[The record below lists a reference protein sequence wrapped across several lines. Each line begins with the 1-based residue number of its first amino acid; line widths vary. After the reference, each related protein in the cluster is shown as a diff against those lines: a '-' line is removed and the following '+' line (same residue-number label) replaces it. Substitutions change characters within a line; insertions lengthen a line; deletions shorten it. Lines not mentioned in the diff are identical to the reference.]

1 MRISVS
7 LTRRFLLFLCFLVSI
22 NLIAQN
28 VPPSITDPE
37 ELRAT
42 QIERQKVF
50 DSIIEDPTNL
60 ENLLKTFFEMHDPT
74 QENRQGNDIGV
85 QYRSVVLTSSK
96 EEILLANKVKNKYQS
111 LLKEKGFGPIKTKI
125 KELTNFYL
133 AENYHQ
139 DYYKLNPNNGYCA
152 YVIAPKIDKFKN
164 DNLSIKDVESKAQ
177 TFEDEKIVEV
187 YKAYCEKLK
196 SNNAL
201 DFNDLILLPIRLLK
215 ENAKILNFYQS
226 TWKYVLVDEFQDTN
240 SPQFEIVSLLAGKH
254 QNITVVGDDDQSIYG
269 WRGANIDNILTN
281 FQDTFSKNIE
291 IKLEKNYRSTQ
302 RILDGAW
309 SVVSNNKNRAEKKLE
324 ATRGKGEKISLI
336 STGSDEEESNAICD
350 AIKSE
355 IKLNKSTFKDF
366 AVLYRTNAQSRSIEQ
381 AMVKEGIPY
390 SIVGGTK
397 FYDRKEIKDVLA
409 YLTLV
414 ANSNDDVALRRIINF
429 PVRGIGEKS
438 IKMFVELASKKKI
451 SLFDSLEFCRDL
463 KLRGKQQDSIES
475 FHASI
480 KKFSSLLETLDP
492 KELLRTLLEE
502 FNIENYYKNNPVEQD
517 RYDNIQELKASVD
530 KFSDQV
536 GGNLRDFLQEISLFT
551 DIDEWDDKDNSITL
565 MTVHAAKGLEFP
577 TVFIAGLEQGLF
589 PLVRIDDG
597 PDQMEEERRLFYV
610 AVTRAMDQV
619 YLLNAKYRRRFGAMN
634 TTSFVQS
641 DFLNEIDEDVIKV
654 KSYKSVYTRRIV
666 GTGEQKKIQISR
678 TVTEFDDFKIGD
690 QVQHNLFGIG
700 TILVLSGSGENQKV
714 GVEFDGGLRKKLIV
728 KYARLKKID

>member
-1 MRISVS
+1 MNLQDLNTQQLKAVQTVS
-7 LTRRFLLFLCFLVSI
+7 KPVLVFAGAGSGKTRVLTYKI
-22 NLIAQN
+22 WHLI
-28 VPPSITDPE
+28 
-37 ELRAT
+37 
-42 QIERQKVF
+42 K
-50 DSIIEDPTNL
+50 
-60 ENLLKTFFEMHDPT
+60 ENLFKP
-74 QENRQGNDIGV
+74 N
-85 QYRSVVLTSSK
+85 
-96 EEILLANKVKNKYQS
+96 EILALTFTNKAAAEMKVRIQESISCDGVNVGTFHSIGARMLRMHITS
-111 LLKEKGFGPIKTKI
+111 LDDNYNSSFTIYDTADQKSVIKQVI
-125 KELTNFYL
+125 DNLNLSEFKELNVGFL
-133 AENYHQ
+133 KMQ
-139 DYYKLNPNNGYCA
+139 
-152 YVIAPKIDKFKN
+152 IDKFKN
-164 DNLSIKDVESKAQ
+164 ANLSIKDIESKSQ

-187 YKAYCEKLK
+187 YKAYCDTLR

-201 DFNDLILLPIRLLK
+201 DFNDLLLLPIRLLK
-215 ENAKILNFYQS
+215 ENKKILDYYQKS
-226 TWKYVLVDEFQDTN
+226 WKYVLVDEFQDTN

-281 FQDTFSKNIE
+281 FQDTFAKNIV

-309 SVVSNNKNRAEKKLE
+309 SVVSNNSNRAEKKLV

-350 AIKSE
+350 SIKSE
-355 IKLNKSTFKDF
+355 IKLNKNTFKDF

-381 AMVKEGIPY
+381 AMVKEGLPY
-390 SIVGGTK
+390 NIVGGTK

-414 ANSNDDVALRRIINF
+414 ANNSDDVALNRIINF

-438 IKMFVELASKKKI
+438 IKMFIDIATKNKS
-451 SLFDSLEFCRDL
+451 SLFDSLEMCREL

-480 KKFSSLLETLDP
+480 TKFSNLLETLDP

-502 FNIENYYKNNPVEQD
+502 FNIENYYKNNPAEQD

-530 KFSDQV
+530 KFSDQT
-536 GGNLRDFLQEISLFT
+536 GGNLKDFLQEISLFT
-551 DIDEWDDKDNSITL
+551 DIDEWDDKENSITL
-565 MTVHAAKGLEFP
+565 MTVHAAKGLEFS
-577 TVFIAGLEQGLF
+577 TVFVAGLEQGLF

-610 AVTRAMDQV
+610 AVTRAMNQV

-641 DFLNEIDEDVIKV
+641 DFLDEIDKAVIKI
-654 KSYKSVYTRRIV
+654 KSYKSVYTRRVV
-666 GTGEQKKIQISR
+666 GTGSKKKIQISR

-690 QVQHNLFGIG
+690 QVQHNLFGVG
-700 TILVLSGSGENQKV
+700 TILVLSGTGENQKV

>member
-1 MRISVS
+1 MNLQDLNTQQLKAVQTVS
-7 LTRRFLLFLCFLVSI
+7 KPVLVFAGAGSGKTRVLTYKI
-22 NLIAQN
+22 WHLI
-28 VPPSITDPE
+28 
-37 ELRAT
+37 
-42 QIERQKVF
+42 K
-50 DSIIEDPTNL
+50 
-60 ENLLKTFFEMHDPT
+60 ENLFKP
-74 QENRQGNDIGV
+74 N
-85 QYRSVVLTSSK
+85 
-96 EEILLANKVKNKYQS
+96 EILALTFTNKAAAEMKVRIQESISCDGVNVGTFHSIGARMLRMHITS
-111 LLKEKGFGPIKTKI
+111 LDDNYNSSFTIYDTADQKSVIKQVI
-125 KELTNFYL
+125 DNLNLSEFKELNVGFL
-133 AENYHQ
+133 KMQ
-139 DYYKLNPNNGYCA
+139 
-152 YVIAPKIDKFKN
+152 IDKFKN
-164 DNLSIKDVESKAQ
+164 ANLSIKDIESKSQ

-187 YKAYCEKLK
+187 YKAYCDTLR

-201 DFNDLILLPIRLLK
+201 DFNDLLLLPIRLLK
-215 ENAKILNFYQS
+215 ESKKILDYYQKS
-226 TWKYVLVDEFQDTN
+226 WKYVLVDEFQDTN

-281 FQDTFSKNIE
+281 FQDTFAKNIV

-309 SVVSNNKNRAEKKLE
+309 SVVSNNSNRAEKKLV

-350 AIKSE
+350 SIKSE
-355 IKLNKSTFKDF
+355 IKLNKNTFKDF

-381 AMVKEGIPY
+381 AMVKEGLPY
-390 SIVGGTK
+390 NIVGGTK

-414 ANSNDDVALRRIINF
+414 ANNSDDVALNRIINF

-438 IKMFVELASKKKI
+438 IKMFIDIAAKNKS
-451 SLFDSLEFCRDL
+451 SLFDSLEMCREL
-463 KLRGKQQDSIES
+463 KLRGKQQDSIKS

-480 KKFSSLLETLDP
+480 TKFSNLLETLDP

-502 FNIENYYKNNPVEQD
+502 FNIENYYKNNPAEQD

-530 KFSDQV
+530 KFSDQT
-536 GGNLRDFLQEISLFT
+536 GGNLKDFLQEISLFT
-551 DIDEWDDKDNSITL
+551 DIDEWDDKENSITL
-565 MTVHAAKGLEFP
+565 MTVHAAKGLEFS
-577 TVFIAGLEQGLF
+577 TVFVAGLEQGLF

-610 AVTRAMDQV
+610 AVTRAMNQV

-641 DFLNEIDEDVIKV
+641 DFLDEIDKAVIKI
-654 KSYKSVYTRRIV
+654 KSYKSVYTRRVV
-666 GTGEQKKIQISR
+666 GTGSKKKIQISR

-690 QVQHNLFGIG
+690 QVQHNLFGVG
-700 TILVLSGSGENQKV
+700 TILVLSGTGENQKV

>member
-1 MRISVS
+1 MNLQDLNTQQLKAVQTVS
-7 LTRRFLLFLCFLVSI
+7 KPVLVFAGAGSGKTRVLTYKI
-22 NLIAQN
+22 WHLI
-28 VPPSITDPE
+28 
-37 ELRAT
+37 
-42 QIERQKVF
+42 K
-50 DSIIEDPTNL
+50 
-60 ENLLKTFFEMHDPT
+60 ENLFKP
-74 QENRQGNDIGV
+74 N
-85 QYRSVVLTSSK
+85 
-96 EEILLANKVKNKYQS
+96 EILALTFTNKAAAEMKVRIQESISCDGVNVGTFHSIGARMLRMHITS
-111 LLKEKGFGPIKTKI
+111 LDDNYNSSFTIYDTADQKSVIKQVI
-125 KELTNFYL
+125 DNLNLSEFKELNVGFL
-133 AENYHQ
+133 KMQ
-139 DYYKLNPNNGYCA
+139 
-152 YVIAPKIDKFKN
+152 IDKFKN
-164 DNLSIKDVESKAQ
+164 ANLSIKDIESKSQ

-187 YKAYCEKLK
+187 YKAYCDTLR

-201 DFNDLILLPIRLLK
+201 DFNDLLLLPIRLLK
-215 ENAKILNFYQS
+215 ENKKILDYYQKS
-226 TWKYVLVDEFQDTN
+226 WKYVLVDEFQDTN

-281 FQDTFSKNIE
+281 FQDTFSKNIV

-309 SVVSNNKNRAEKKLE
+309 SVVSNNSNRAEKKLV

-350 AIKSE
+350 SIKSE
-355 IKLNKSTFKDF
+355 IKLNKNTFKDF

-381 AMVKEGIPY
+381 AMVKEGLPY
-390 SIVGGTK
+390 NIVGGTK

-414 ANSNDDVALRRIINF
+414 ANNSDDVALNRIINF

-438 IKMFVELASKKKI
+438 IKMFIDIAAKNKS
-451 SLFDSLEFCRDL
+451 SLFDSLEMCREL

-480 KKFSSLLETLDP
+480 TKFSNLLETLDP

-502 FNIENYYKNNPVEQD
+502 FNIENYYKNNPAEQD

-530 KFSDQV
+530 KFSDQT
-536 GGNLRDFLQEISLFT
+536 GGNLKDFLQEISLFT
-551 DIDEWDDKDNSITL
+551 DIDEWDDKENSITL
-565 MTVHAAKGLEFP
+565 MTVHAAKGLEFS
-577 TVFIAGLEQGLF
+577 TVFVAGLEQGLF

-610 AVTRAMDQV
+610 AVTRAMNQV

-641 DFLNEIDEDVIKV
+641 DFLDEIDKAVIKI
-654 KSYKSVYTRRIV
+654 KSYKSVYTRRVV
-666 GTGEQKKIQISR
+666 GTGSKKKIQISR
-678 TVTEFDDFKIGD
+678 TITEFDDFKIGD
-690 QVQHNLFGIG
+690 QVQHNLFGVG
-700 TILVLSGSGENQKV
+700 TILVLSGVGENQKV

>member
-1 MRISVS
+1 MNLKDLNAQQLKAVQTVNKPVLVFAGAGSGK
-7 LTRRFLLFLCFLVSI
+7 TR
-22 NLIAQN
+22 
-28 VPPSITDPE
+28 
-37 ELRAT
+37 
-42 QIERQKVF
+42 
-50 DSIIEDPTNL
+50 
-60 ENLLKTFFEMHDPT
+60 
-74 QENRQGNDIGV
+74 
-85 QYRSVVLTSSK
+85 VLTYK
-96 EEILLANKVKNKYQS
+96 VWHLIKEKLFKPEEILALTFTNKAASEMKSRIQESISCEGVNVGTFHSIGARMLRMHISALDEEYNSSFTIYDTSDQKAV
-111 LLKEKGFGPIKTKI
+111 I
-125 KELTNFYL
+125 KEVV
-133 AENYHQ
+133 EN
-139 DYYKLNPNNGYCA
+139 LNLSEFKELNVSFLKA
-152 YVIAPKIDKFKN
+152 QIDKFKN
-164 DNLSIKDVESKAQ
+164 DNISIDKVESEAQ

-187 YKAYCEKLK
+187 YRAYCDRLK

-201 DFNDLILLPIRLLK
+201 DFNDLLLLPIRLLK
-215 ENAKILNFYQS
+215 ENAKILNLYQK

-254 QNITVVGDDDQSIYG
+254 KNITVVGDDDQSIYG

-281 FQDTFSKNIE
+281 FQETFAKNIE

-324 ATRGKGEKISLI
+324 ATRGKGDKISLI

-350 AIKSE
+350 SIKSE
-355 IKLNKSTFKDF
+355 IKLNKNTFKDF

-381 AMVKEGIPY
+381 AMVKEGLPY
-390 SIVGGTK
+390 NIVGGIK

-414 ANSNDDVALRRIINF
+414 ANNNDDIALKRIINF

-438 IKMFVELASKKKI
+438 INIFVDLAAKKKI
-451 SLFDSLEFCRDL
+451 SLFESLEFCRDL
-463 KLRGKQQDSIES
+463 KLRGKQQDSIEN
-475 FHASI
+475 FYNSI
-480 KKFSSLLETLDP
+480 KKFSNLLETLDP
-492 KELLRTLLEE
+492 KELMRTLLEE
-502 FNIENYYKNNPVEQD
+502 FNIENYYKNNPAEQD

-530 KFSDQV
+530 KFSDQI
-536 GGNLRDFLQEISLFT
+536 GGNLKDFLQEISLFT
-551 DIDEWDDKDNSITL
+551 DIDEWDDKENSITL

-577 TVFIAGLEQGLF
+577 TVFVSGLEQGLF

-610 AVTRAMDQV
+610 AVTRAMNQV

-634 TTSFVQS
+634 TTSFIQS

-654 KSYKSVYTRRIV
+654 KSYKSVYTKRIV
-666 GTGEQKKIQISR
+666 GTGREKKIQISR

-690 QVQHNLFGIG
+690 QVQHNLFGVG
-700 TILVLSGSGENQKV
+700 TILVLSGTGENQKV

>member
-1 MRISVS
+1 MNLQDLNTQQLKAVQTVS
-7 LTRRFLLFLCFLVSI
+7 KPVLVFAGAGSGKTRVLTYKI
-22 NLIAQN
+22 WHLI
-28 VPPSITDPE
+28 
-37 ELRAT
+37 
-42 QIERQKVF
+42 K
-50 DSIIEDPTNL
+50 
-60 ENLLKTFFEMHDPT
+60 ENLFKP
-74 QENRQGNDIGV
+74 N
-85 QYRSVVLTSSK
+85 
-96 EEILLANKVKNKYQS
+96 EILALTFTNKAAAEMKVRIQESISCDGVNVGTFHSIGARMLRMHITS
-111 LLKEKGFGPIKTKI
+111 LDDNYNSSFTIYDTADQKSVIKQVI
-125 KELTNFYL
+125 DNLNLSEFKELNVGFL
-133 AENYHQ
+133 KMQ
-139 DYYKLNPNNGYCA
+139 
-152 YVIAPKIDKFKN
+152 IDKFKN
-164 DNLSIKDVESKAQ
+164 ANLSIKDIESKSQ

-187 YKAYCEKLK
+187 YKAYCDTLR

-201 DFNDLILLPIRLLK
+201 DFNDLLLLPIRLLK
-215 ENAKILNFYQS
+215 ESKKILDYYQKS
-226 TWKYVLVDEFQDTN
+226 WKYVLVDEFQDTN

-281 FQDTFSKNIE
+281 FQETFAKNIV

-309 SVVSNNKNRAEKKLE
+309 SVVSNNSNRAEKKLV

-350 AIKSE
+350 SIKSE
-355 IKLNKSTFKDF
+355 IKLNKNTFKDF

-381 AMVKEGIPY
+381 AMVKEGLPY
-390 SIVGGTK
+390 NIVGGTK

-414 ANSNDDVALRRIINF
+414 ANNSDDVALNRIINF

-438 IKMFVELASKKKI
+438 IKMFIDIAAKNKS
-451 SLFDSLEFCRDL
+451 SLFDSLEMCREL

-480 KKFSSLLETLDP
+480 TKFSNLLETLDP

-502 FNIENYYKNNPVEQD
+502 FNIENYYKNNPAEQD

-530 KFSDQV
+530 KFSDQT
-536 GGNLRDFLQEISLFT
+536 GGNLKDFLQEISLFT
-551 DIDEWDDKDNSITL
+551 DIDEWDDKENSITL
-565 MTVHAAKGLEFP
+565 MTVHAAKGLEFS
-577 TVFIAGLEQGLF
+577 TVFVAGLEQGLF

-610 AVTRAMDQV
+610 AVTRAMNQV

-641 DFLNEIDEDVIKV
+641 DFLDEIDKAVIKI
-654 KSYKSVYTRRIV
+654 KSYKSVYTRRVV
-666 GTGEQKKIQISR
+666 GTGSKKKIQISR

-690 QVQHNLFGIG
+690 QVQHNLFGVG
-700 TILVLSGSGENQKV
+700 TILVLSGTGENQKV

>member
-1 MRISVS
+1 MNLKDLNAQQLKAVQTVNKPVLVFAGAGSGK
-7 LTRRFLLFLCFLVSI
+7 TR
-22 NLIAQN
+22 
-28 VPPSITDPE
+28 
-37 ELRAT
+37 
-42 QIERQKVF
+42 
-50 DSIIEDPTNL
+50 
-60 ENLLKTFFEMHDPT
+60 
-74 QENRQGNDIGV
+74 
-85 QYRSVVLTSSK
+85 VLTYK
-96 EEILLANKVKNKYQS
+96 VWHLIKEKLFKPEEILALTFTNKAASEMKSRIQESISCEGVNVGTFHSIGARILRMHISS
-111 LLKEKGFGPIKTKI
+111 LDEEYNSSFTIYDTSDQKAVI
-125 KELTNFYL
+125 KEVV
-133 AENYHQ
+133 EN
-139 DYYKLNPNNGYCA
+139 LNLSEFKELN
-152 YVIAPKIDKFKN
+152 VSFLKSQIDKFKN
-164 DNLSIKDVESKAQ
+164 DNISIDKVESEAQ

-187 YKAYCEKLK
+187 YRAYCDRLK

-201 DFNDLILLPIRLLK
+201 DFNDLLLLPIRLLK
-215 ENAKILNFYQS
+215 ENDKILNLYQK

-254 QNITVVGDDDQSIYG
+254 KNITVVGDDDQSIYG

-281 FQDTFSKNIE
+281 FQETFAKNIE

-324 ATRGKGEKISLI
+324 ATRGKGDKISLI

-350 AIKSE
+350 SIKSE
-355 IKLNKSTFKDF
+355 IKLNKNTFKDF

-381 AMVKEGIPY
+381 AMVKEGLPY
-390 SIVGGTK
+390 NIVGGTK

-414 ANSNDDVALRRIINF
+414 ANNNDDIALKRIINF

-438 IKMFVELASKKKI
+438 INIFVDLAAKKKI
-451 SLFDSLEFCRDL
+451 SLFESLEFCRDL
-463 KLRGKQQDSIES
+463 KLRGKQQDSIEN
-475 FHASI
+475 FYNSI
-480 KKFSSLLETLDP
+480 KKFSNLLETLDP
-492 KELLRTLLEE
+492 KELMRTLLEE
-502 FNIENYYKNNPVEQD
+502 FNIENYYKNNPAEQD

-530 KFSDQV
+530 KFSDQI
-536 GGNLRDFLQEISLFT
+536 GGNLKDFLQEISLFT
-551 DIDEWDDKDNSITL
+551 DIDEWDDKENSITL

-577 TVFIAGLEQGLF
+577 TVFVSGLEQGLF

-610 AVTRAMDQV
+610 AVTRAMNQV

-634 TTSFVQS
+634 TTSFIQS

-654 KSYKSVYTRRIV
+654 KSYKSVYTKRIV
-666 GTGEQKKIQISR
+666 GTGREKKIQISR

-690 QVQHNLFGIG
+690 QVQHNLFGVG
-700 TILVLSGSGENQKV
+700 TILVLSGTGENQKV

>member
-1 MRISVS
+1 MNLQDLNTQQLKAVQTVS
-7 LTRRFLLFLCFLVSI
+7 KPVLVFAGAGSGKTRVLTYKI
-22 NLIAQN
+22 WHLI
-28 VPPSITDPE
+28 
-37 ELRAT
+37 
-42 QIERQKVF
+42 K
-50 DSIIEDPTNL
+50 
-60 ENLLKTFFEMHDPT
+60 ENLFKP
-74 QENRQGNDIGV
+74 N
-85 QYRSVVLTSSK
+85 
-96 EEILLANKVKNKYQS
+96 EILALTFTNKAAAEMKVRIQESISCDGVNVGTFHSIGARMLRMHITS
-111 LLKEKGFGPIKTKI
+111 LDDNYNSSFTIYDTADQKSVIKQVI
-125 KELTNFYL
+125 DNLNLSEFKELNVGFL
-133 AENYHQ
+133 KMQ
-139 DYYKLNPNNGYCA
+139 
-152 YVIAPKIDKFKN
+152 IDKFKN
-164 DNLSIKDVESKAQ
+164 ANLSIKDIESKSQ

-187 YKAYCEKLK
+187 YKAYCDTLR

-201 DFNDLILLPIRLLK
+201 DFNDLLLLPIRLLK
-215 ENAKILNFYQS
+215 ENKKILDYYQKS
-226 TWKYVLVDEFQDTN
+226 WKYVLVDEFQDTN

-281 FQDTFSKNIE
+281 FQDTFSKNIV

-309 SVVSNNKNRAEKKLE
+309 SVVSNNSNRAEKKLV

-350 AIKSE
+350 SIKSE
-355 IKLNKSTFKDF
+355 IKLNKNTFKDF

-381 AMVKEGIPY
+381 AMVKEGLPY
-390 SIVGGTK
+390 NIVGGTK

-414 ANSNDDVALRRIINF
+414 ANNSDDVALNRIINF

-438 IKMFVELASKKKI
+438 IKMFIDIATKNKS
-451 SLFDSLEFCRDL
+451 SLFDSLEMCREL

-480 KKFSSLLETLDP
+480 TKFSNLLETLDP

-502 FNIENYYKNNPVEQD
+502 FNIENYYKNNPAEQD

-530 KFSDQV
+530 KFSDQT
-536 GGNLRDFLQEISLFT
+536 GGNLKDFLQEISLFT
-551 DIDEWDDKDNSITL
+551 DIDEWDDKENSITL
-565 MTVHAAKGLEFP
+565 MTVHAAKGLEFS
-577 TVFIAGLEQGLF
+577 TVFVAGLEQGLF

-610 AVTRAMDQV
+610 AVTRAMNQV

-641 DFLNEIDEDVIKV
+641 DFLDEIDKAVIKI
-654 KSYKSVYTRRIV
+654 KSYKSVYTRRVV
-666 GTGEQKKIQISR
+666 GTGSKKKIQISR

-690 QVQHNLFGIG
+690 QVQHNLFGVG
-700 TILVLSGSGENQKV
+700 TILVLSGVGENQKV

>member
-1 MRISVS
+1 MNLKDLNAQQLKAVQTVNKPVLVFAGAGSGK
-7 LTRRFLLFLCFLVSI
+7 TR
-22 NLIAQN
+22 
-28 VPPSITDPE
+28 
-37 ELRAT
+37 
-42 QIERQKVF
+42 
-50 DSIIEDPTNL
+50 
-60 ENLLKTFFEMHDPT
+60 
-74 QENRQGNDIGV
+74 
-85 QYRSVVLTSSK
+85 VLTYK
-96 EEILLANKVKNKYQS
+96 VWHLIKEKLFKPEEILALTFTNKAASEMKSRIQESISCEGVNVGTFHSIGARMLRMHISALDEEYNSSFTIYDTSDQKAV
-111 LLKEKGFGPIKTKI
+111 I
-125 KELTNFYL
+125 KEVV
-133 AENYHQ
+133 EN
-139 DYYKLNPNNGYCA
+139 LNLSEFKELNVSFLKA
-152 YVIAPKIDKFKN
+152 QIDKFKN
-164 DNLSIKDVESKAQ
+164 DNISIDKVESEAQ

-187 YKAYCEKLK
+187 YRAYCDRLK

-201 DFNDLILLPIRLLK
+201 DFNDLLLLPIRLLK
-215 ENAKILNFYQS
+215 ENAKILNLYQK

-254 QNITVVGDDDQSIYG
+254 KNITVVGDDDQSIYG

-281 FQDTFSKNIE
+281 FQETFAKNIE

-324 ATRGKGEKISLI
+324 ATRGKGDKISLI

-350 AIKSE
+350 SIKSE
-355 IKLNKSTFKDF
+355 IKLNKNTFKDF

-381 AMVKEGIPY
+381 AMVKEGLPY
-390 SIVGGTK
+390 NIVGGTK

-414 ANSNDDVALRRIINF
+414 ANNNDDIALKRIINF

-438 IKMFVELASKKKI
+438 INIFVDLAAKKKI
-451 SLFDSLEFCRDL
+451 SLFESLEFCRDL
-463 KLRGKQQDSIES
+463 KLRGKQQDSIEN
-475 FHASI
+475 FYNSI
-480 KKFSSLLETLDP
+480 KKFSNLLETLDP
-492 KELLRTLLEE
+492 KELMRTLLEE
-502 FNIENYYKNNPVEQD
+502 FNIENYYKNNPAEQD

-530 KFSDQV
+530 KFSDQI
-536 GGNLRDFLQEISLFT
+536 GGNLKDFLQEISLFT
-551 DIDEWDDKDNSITL
+551 DIDEWDDKENSITL

-577 TVFIAGLEQGLF
+577 TVFVSGLEQGLF

-610 AVTRAMDQV
+610 AVTRAMNQV
-619 YLLNAKYRRRFGAMN
+619 YLLNAKYRRRFGDMN
-634 TTSFVQS
+634 TTSFIQS

-654 KSYKSVYTRRIV
+654 KSYKSVYTKRIV
-666 GTGEQKKIQISR
+666 GTGREKKIQISR

-690 QVQHNLFGIG
+690 QVQHNLFGVG
-700 TILVLSGSGENQKV
+700 TILVLSGTGENQKV

>member
-1 MRISVS
+1 MK
-7 LTRRFLLFLCFLVSI
+7 LKDLNT
-22 NLIAQN
+22 QQ
-28 VPPSITDPE
+28 
-37 ELRAT
+37 LRAVQT
-42 QIERQKVF
+42 VNKPVLVF
-50 DSIIEDPTNL
+50 AGAGSG
-60 ENLLKTFFEMHDPT
+60 KT
-74 QENRQGNDIGV
+74 R
-85 QYRSVVLTSSK
+85 VLTYK
-96 EEILLANKVKNKYQS
+96 VWHLIKEKLFKPEEILALTFTNKAASEMKSRIQASISCDGVNVGTFHSIGARMLRMYITALDEGYSSSFTIYDTQDQKAV
-111 LLKEKGFGPIKTKI
+111 I
-125 KELTNFYL
+125 KEEFKELNVNFL
-133 AENYHQ
+133 KSQ
-139 DYYKLNPNNGYCA
+139 
-152 YVIAPKIDKFKN
+152 IDKFKN
-164 DNLSIKDVESKAQ
+164 DNLSIKAIESRAQ
-177 TFEDEKIVEV
+177 TFEDEKIIEV
-187 YKAYCEKLK
+187 YKEYLARLK

-201 DFNDLILLPIRLLK
+201 DFNDLLLFPIRLLK
-215 ENAKILNFYQS
+215 ENSNILNYFHKS
-226 TWKYVLVDEFQDTN
+226 WKYVLVDEFQDTN
-240 SPQFEIVSLLAGKH
+240 SPQFEMVSLLAGKH
-254 QNITVVGDDDQSIYG
+254 QNVTVVGDDDQSIYG

-281 FQDTFSKNIE
+281 FQETFPKNME

-350 AIKSE
+350 SIKSE
-355 IKLNKSTFKDF
+355 IKLNKSSFKDF

-381 AMVKEGIPY
+381 AMVKEGLPY
-390 SIVGGTK
+390 NIVGGTK
-397 FYDRKEIKDVLA
+397 FYDRKEIKNVLA

-414 ANSNDDVALRRIINF
+414 ANNSDDIALKRIINF

-438 IKMFVELASKKKI
+438 INMFIDLANKKKI
-451 SLFDSLEFCRDL
+451 SLFDSLEFSKQL
-463 KLRGKQQDSIES
+463 KLRGKQQDSIEN
-475 FHASI
+475 FHTSI
-480 KKFSSLLETLDP
+480 KKFSSLLEKLDP

-536 GGNLRDFLQEISLFT
+536 GGNLKDFLQEISLFT
-551 DIDEWDDKDNSITL
+551 DIDEWDDKNNAITL

-577 TVFIAGLEQGLF
+577 TVFISGLEQGLF
-589 PLVRIDDG
+589 PLMRIDDG

-610 AVTRAMDQV
+610 AVTRAMNQL
-619 YLLNAKYRRRFGAMN
+619 YLLNAKYRRRFGAIN

-641 DFLNEIDEDVIKV
+641 DFLNEIDEDVVKV
-654 KSYKSVYTRRIV
+654 KSYKSVYTKRIV
-666 GTGEQKKIQISR
+666 GTGQQKKIQISR

>member
-1 MRISVS
+1 MNLQDLNTQQLKAVQTVS
-7 LTRRFLLFLCFLVSI
+7 KPVLVFAGAGSGKTRVLTYKI
-22 NLIAQN
+22 WHLI
-28 VPPSITDPE
+28 
-37 ELRAT
+37 
-42 QIERQKVF
+42 K
-50 DSIIEDPTNL
+50 
-60 ENLLKTFFEMHDPT
+60 ENLFKP
-74 QENRQGNDIGV
+74 N
-85 QYRSVVLTSSK
+85 
-96 EEILLANKVKNKYQS
+96 EILALTFTNKAAAEMKVRIQESISCDGVNVGTFHSIGARMLRMHITS
-111 LLKEKGFGPIKTKI
+111 LDDNYNSSFTIYDTADQKSVIKQVI
-125 KELTNFYL
+125 DNLNLSEFKELNVGFL
-133 AENYHQ
+133 KMQ
-139 DYYKLNPNNGYCA
+139 
-152 YVIAPKIDKFKN
+152 IDKFKN
-164 DNLSIKDVESKAQ
+164 ANLSIKDIESKSQ

-187 YKAYCEKLK
+187 YKAYCDTLR

-201 DFNDLILLPIRLLK
+201 DFNDLLLLPIRLLK
-215 ENAKILNFYQS
+215 ENKKILDYYQKS
-226 TWKYVLVDEFQDTN
+226 WKYVLVDEFQDTN

-281 FQDTFSKNIE
+281 FQDTFAKNIV

-309 SVVSNNKNRAEKKLE
+309 SVVSNNSNRAEKKLV

-350 AIKSE
+350 SIKSE
-355 IKLNKSTFKDF
+355 IKLNKNTFKDF

-381 AMVKEGIPY
+381 AMVKEGLPY
-390 SIVGGTK
+390 NIVGGTK

-414 ANSNDDVALRRIINF
+414 ANNSDDVALNRIINF

-438 IKMFVELASKKKI
+438 IKMFVDIAAKNKS
-451 SLFDSLEFCRDL
+451 SLFDSLEMCREL

-480 KKFSSLLETLDP
+480 TKFSNLLETLDP

-502 FNIENYYKNNPVEQD
+502 FNIENYYKNNPAEQD

-530 KFSDQV
+530 KFSDQT
-536 GGNLRDFLQEISLFT
+536 GGNLKDFLQEISLFT
-551 DIDEWDDKDNSITL
+551 DIDEWDDKENSITL
-565 MTVHAAKGLEFP
+565 MTVHAAKGLEFS
-577 TVFIAGLEQGLF
+577 TVFVAGLEQGLF

-610 AVTRAMDQV
+610 AVTRAMNQV

-641 DFLNEIDEDVIKV
+641 DFLDEIDKAVIKI
-654 KSYKSVYTRRIV
+654 KSYKSVYTRRVV
-666 GTGEQKKIQISR
+666 GTGSKKKIQISR

-690 QVQHNLFGIG
+690 QVQHNLFGVG
-700 TILVLSGSGENQKV
+700 TILVLSGVGENQKV

>member
-1 MRISVS
+1 MNLKDLNAQQLKAVQTVNKPVLVFAGAGSGK
-7 LTRRFLLFLCFLVSI
+7 TR
-22 NLIAQN
+22 
-28 VPPSITDPE
+28 
-37 ELRAT
+37 
-42 QIERQKVF
+42 
-50 DSIIEDPTNL
+50 
-60 ENLLKTFFEMHDPT
+60 
-74 QENRQGNDIGV
+74 
-85 QYRSVVLTSSK
+85 VLTYK
-96 EEILLANKVKNKYQS
+96 VWHLIKEKLFTPEEILALTFTNKAASEMKSRIQESISCEGVNVGTFHSIGARMLRMHISALDEEYNSSFTIYDTSDQKAV
-111 LLKEKGFGPIKTKI
+111 I
-125 KELTNFYL
+125 KEVV
-133 AENYHQ
+133 EN
-139 DYYKLNPNNGYCA
+139 LNLSEFKELNVSFLKA
-152 YVIAPKIDKFKN
+152 QIDKFKN
-164 DNLSIKDVESKAQ
+164 DNISIDKVESEAQ

-187 YKAYCEKLK
+187 YRAYCDRLK

-201 DFNDLILLPIRLLK
+201 DFNDLLLLPIRLLK
-215 ENAKILNFYQS
+215 ENAKILNLYQK

-254 QNITVVGDDDQSIYG
+254 KNITVVGDDDQSIYG

-281 FQDTFSKNIE
+281 FQETFAKNIE

-324 ATRGKGEKISLI
+324 ATRGKGDKISLI

-350 AIKSE
+350 SIKSE
-355 IKLNKSTFKDF
+355 IKLNKNTFKDF

-381 AMVKEGIPY
+381 VMVKEGLPY
-390 SIVGGTK
+390 NIVGGTK

-414 ANSNDDVALRRIINF
+414 ANNNDDIALKRIINF

-438 IKMFVELASKKKI
+438 INIFVDLAAKKKI
-451 SLFDSLEFCRDL
+451 SLFESLEFCRDL
-463 KLRGKQQDSIES
+463 KLRGKQQDSIEN
-475 FHASI
+475 FYNSI
-480 KKFSSLLETLDP
+480 KKFSNLLETLDP
-492 KELLRTLLEE
+492 KELMRTLLEE
-502 FNIENYYKNNPVEQD
+502 FNIENYYKNNPAEQD

-530 KFSDQV
+530 KFSDQI
-536 GGNLRDFLQEISLFT
+536 GGNLKDFLQEISLFT
-551 DIDEWDDKDNSITL
+551 DIDEWDDKENSITL

-577 TVFIAGLEQGLF
+577 TVFVSGLEQGLF

-610 AVTRAMDQV
+610 AVTRAMNQV

-634 TTSFVQS
+634 TTSFIQS

-654 KSYKSVYTRRIV
+654 KSYKSVYTKRIV
-666 GTGEQKKIQISR
+666 GTGREKKIQISR

-690 QVQHNLFGIG
+690 QVQHNLFGVG
-700 TILVLSGSGENQKV
+700 TILVLSGTGENQKV

>member
-1 MRISVS
+1 MNLKDLNAQQLKAVQTVNKPVLVFAGAGSGK
-7 LTRRFLLFLCFLVSI
+7 TR
-22 NLIAQN
+22 
-28 VPPSITDPE
+28 
-37 ELRAT
+37 
-42 QIERQKVF
+42 
-50 DSIIEDPTNL
+50 
-60 ENLLKTFFEMHDPT
+60 
-74 QENRQGNDIGV
+74 
-85 QYRSVVLTSSK
+85 VLTYK
-96 EEILLANKVKNKYQS
+96 VWHLIKEKLFKPEEILALTFTNKAASEMKSRIQESISCEGVNVGTFHSIGARMLRMHISALDEEYNSSFTIYDTSDQKAV
-111 LLKEKGFGPIKTKI
+111 I
-125 KELTNFYL
+125 KEVV
-133 AENYHQ
+133 EN
-139 DYYKLNPNNGYCA
+139 LNLSEFKELNVSFLKA
-152 YVIAPKIDKFKN
+152 QIDKFKN
-164 DNLSIKDVESKAQ
+164 DNISIDKVESEAQ

-187 YKAYCEKLK
+187 YRAYCDRLK

-201 DFNDLILLPIRLLK
+201 DFNDLLLLPIRLLK
-215 ENAKILNFYQS
+215 ENDKILNLYQK

-254 QNITVVGDDDQSIYG
+254 KNITVVGDDDQSIYG

-281 FQDTFSKNIE
+281 FQETFAKNIE

-324 ATRGKGEKISLI
+324 ATRGKGDKISLI

-350 AIKSE
+350 SIKSE
-355 IKLNKSTFKDF
+355 IKLNKNTFKDF

-381 AMVKEGIPY
+381 AMVKEGLPY
-390 SIVGGTK
+390 NIVGGTK

-414 ANSNDDVALRRIINF
+414 ANNNDDIALKRIINF

-438 IKMFVELASKKKI
+438 INIFVDLAAKKKI
-451 SLFDSLEFCRDL
+451 SLFESLEFCRDL
-463 KLRGKQQDSIES
+463 KLRGKQQDSIEN
-475 FHASI
+475 FYNSI
-480 KKFSSLLETLDP
+480 KKFSNLLETLDP
-492 KELLRTLLEE
+492 KELMRTLLEE
-502 FNIENYYKNNPVEQD
+502 FNIENYYKNNPAEQD

-530 KFSDQV
+530 KFSDQI
-536 GGNLRDFLQEISLFT
+536 GGNLKDFLQEISLFT
-551 DIDEWDDKDNSITL
+551 DIDEWDDKENSITL

-577 TVFIAGLEQGLF
+577 TVFVSGLEQGLF

-610 AVTRAMDQV
+610 AVTRAMNQV

-634 TTSFVQS
+634 TTSFIQS

-654 KSYKSVYTRRIV
+654 KSYKSVYTKRIV
-666 GTGEQKKIQISR
+666 GTGREKKIQISR

-690 QVQHNLFGIG
+690 QVQHNLFGVG
-700 TILVLSGSGENQKV
+700 TILVLSGTGENQKV

>member
-1 MRISVS
+1 MNLKDLNAQQLKAVQTVNKPVLVFAGAGSGK
-7 LTRRFLLFLCFLVSI
+7 TR
-22 NLIAQN
+22 
-28 VPPSITDPE
+28 
-37 ELRAT
+37 
-42 QIERQKVF
+42 
-50 DSIIEDPTNL
+50 
-60 ENLLKTFFEMHDPT
+60 
-74 QENRQGNDIGV
+74 
-85 QYRSVVLTSSK
+85 VLTYK
-96 EEILLANKVKNKYQS
+96 VWHLIKEKLFKPEEILALTFTNKAASEMKSRIQESISCEGVNVGTFHSIGARMLRMHISALDEEYNSSFTIYDTSDQKAV
-111 LLKEKGFGPIKTKI
+111 I
-125 KELTNFYL
+125 KEVV
-133 AENYHQ
+133 EN
-139 DYYKLNPNNGYCA
+139 LNLSEFKELNVSFLKA
-152 YVIAPKIDKFKN
+152 QIDKFKN
-164 DNLSIKDVESKAQ
+164 DNISIDKVESEAQ

-187 YKAYCEKLK
+187 YRAYCDRLK

-201 DFNDLILLPIRLLK
+201 DFNDLLLLPIRLLK
-215 ENAKILNFYQS
+215 ENAKILNLYQK

-254 QNITVVGDDDQSIYG
+254 KNITVVGDDDQSIYG

-281 FQDTFSKNIE
+281 FQETFAKNIE

-324 ATRGKGEKISLI
+324 ATRGKGDKISLI

-350 AIKSE
+350 SIKSE
-355 IKLNKSTFKDF
+355 IKLNKNTFKDF

-381 AMVKEGIPY
+381 AMVKEGLPY
-390 SIVGGTK
+390 NIVGGTK

-414 ANSNDDVALRRIINF
+414 ANNNDDIALKRIINF

-438 IKMFVELASKKKI
+438 INIFVDLAAKKKI
-451 SLFDSLEFCRDL
+451 SLFESLEFCRDL
-463 KLRGKQQDSIES
+463 KLRGKQQDSIEN
-475 FHASI
+475 FYNSI
-480 KKFSSLLETLDP
+480 KKFSNLLETLDP
-492 KELLRTLLEE
+492 KELMRTLLEE
-502 FNIENYYKNNPVEQD
+502 FNIENYYKNNPAQQD

-530 KFSDQV
+530 KFSDQI
-536 GGNLRDFLQEISLFT
+536 GGNLKDFLQEISLFT
-551 DIDEWDDKDNSITL
+551 DIDEWDDKENSITL

-577 TVFIAGLEQGLF
+577 TVFVSGLEQGLF

-610 AVTRAMDQV
+610 AVTRAMNQV

-634 TTSFVQS
+634 TTSFIQS

-654 KSYKSVYTRRIV
+654 KSYKSVYTKRIV
-666 GTGEQKKIQISR
+666 GTGREKKIQISR

-690 QVQHNLFGIG
+690 QVQHNLFGVG
-700 TILVLSGSGENQKV
+700 TILVLSGTGENQKV

>member
-1 MRISVS
+1 MNLQDLNTQQLKAVQTVS
-7 LTRRFLLFLCFLVSI
+7 KPVLVFAGAGSGKTRVLTYKI
-22 NLIAQN
+22 WHLI
-28 VPPSITDPE
+28 
-37 ELRAT
+37 
-42 QIERQKVF
+42 K
-50 DSIIEDPTNL
+50 
-60 ENLLKTFFEMHDPT
+60 ENLFKP
-74 QENRQGNDIGV
+74 N
-85 QYRSVVLTSSK
+85 
-96 EEILLANKVKNKYQS
+96 EILALTFTNKAAAEMKVRIQESISCDGVNVGTFHSIGARMLRMHITS
-111 LLKEKGFGPIKTKI
+111 LDDNYNSSFTIYDTADQKSVIKQVI
-125 KELTNFYL
+125 DNLNLSEFKELNVGFL
-133 AENYHQ
+133 KMQ
-139 DYYKLNPNNGYCA
+139 
-152 YVIAPKIDKFKN
+152 IDKFKN
-164 DNLSIKDVESKAQ
+164 ANLSIKDIESKSQ

-187 YKAYCEKLK
+187 YKAYCDTLR

-201 DFNDLILLPIRLLK
+201 DFNDLLLLPIRLLK
-215 ENAKILNFYQS
+215 ENKKILDYYQKS
-226 TWKYVLVDEFQDTN
+226 WKYVLVDEFQDTN

-281 FQDTFSKNIE
+281 FQDTFAKNIV

-309 SVVSNNKNRAEKKLE
+309 SVVSNNSNRAEKKLV

-350 AIKSE
+350 SIKSE
-355 IKLNKSTFKDF
+355 IKLNKNTFKDF

-381 AMVKEGIPY
+381 AMVKEGLPY
-390 SIVGGTK
+390 NIVGGTK

-414 ANSNDDVALRRIINF
+414 ANNSDDVALNRIINF

-438 IKMFVELASKKKI
+438 IKMFIDIAAKNKS
-451 SLFDSLEFCRDL
+451 SLFDSLEMCREL

-475 FHASI
+475 FHSSI
-480 KKFSSLLETLDP
+480 TKFSNLLETLDP

-502 FNIENYYKNNPVEQD
+502 FNIENYYKNNPAEQD

-530 KFSDQV
+530 KFSDQT
-536 GGNLRDFLQEISLFT
+536 GGNLKDFLQEISLFT
-551 DIDEWDDKDNSITL
+551 DIDEWDDKENSITL
-565 MTVHAAKGLEFP
+565 MTVHAAKGLEFS
-577 TVFIAGLEQGLF
+577 TVFVAGLEQGLF

-610 AVTRAMDQV
+610 AVTRAMNQV

-641 DFLNEIDEDVIKV
+641 DFLDEIDKAVIKI
-654 KSYKSVYTRRIV
+654 KSYKSVYTRRVV
-666 GTGEQKKIQISR
+666 GTGSKKKIQISR

-690 QVQHNLFGIG
+690 QVQHNLFGVG
-700 TILVLSGSGENQKV
+700 TILVLSGTGENQKV

>member
-1 MRISVS
+1 MK
-7 LTRRFLLFLCFLVSI
+7 LKDLNT
-22 NLIAQN
+22 QQ
-28 VPPSITDPE
+28 
-37 ELRAT
+37 LRAVQT
-42 QIERQKVF
+42 VNKPVLVF
-50 DSIIEDPTNL
+50 AGAGSG
-60 ENLLKTFFEMHDPT
+60 KT
-74 QENRQGNDIGV
+74 R
-85 QYRSVVLTSSK
+85 VLTYK
-96 EEILLANKVKNKYQS
+96 VWHLIKEKLFKPEEILALTFTNKAASEMKSRIQASISCDGVNVGTFHSIGARMLRMYITALDEGYSSSFTIYDTQDQKAV
-111 LLKEKGFGPIKTKI
+111 I
-125 KELTNFYL
+125 KEVIENLNLSEFKELNVNFL
-133 AENYHQ
+133 KSQ
-139 DYYKLNPNNGYCA
+139 
-152 YVIAPKIDKFKN
+152 IDKFKN
-164 DNLSIKDVESKAQ
+164 DNLSIKAIESKAQ
-177 TFEDEKIVEV
+177 TFEDEKIIEV
-187 YKAYCEKLK
+187 YKEYLARLK

-201 DFNDLILLPIRLLK
+201 DFNDLLLFPIRLLK
-215 ENAKILNFYQS
+215 ENSNILNYFHKS
-226 TWKYVLVDEFQDTN
+226 WKYVLVDEFQDTN
-240 SPQFEIVSLLAGKH
+240 SPQFEMVSLLAGKH
-254 QNITVVGDDDQSIYG
+254 QNVTVVGDDDQSIYG

-281 FQDTFSKNIE
+281 FQETFPKNME

-350 AIKSE
+350 SIKSE
-355 IKLNKSTFKDF
+355 IKLNKSSFKDF

-381 AMVKEGIPY
+381 AMVKEGLPY
-390 SIVGGTK
+390 NIVGGTK
-397 FYDRKEIKDVLA
+397 FYDRKEIKNVLA

-414 ANSNDDVALRRIINF
+414 ANNSDDIALKRIINF

-438 IKMFVELASKKKI
+438 INMFIDLANKKKI
-451 SLFDSLEFCRDL
+451 SLFDSLEFSKQL
-463 KLRGKQQDSIES
+463 KLRGKQQDSIEN
-475 FHASI
+475 FHTSI

-530 KFSDQV
+530 KFSNQV
-536 GGNLRDFLQEISLFT
+536 GGSLKDFLQEISLFT
-551 DIDEWDDKDNSITL
+551 DIDEWDDKNNAITL

-577 TVFIAGLEQGLF
+577 TVFISGLEQGLF
-589 PLVRIDDG
+589 PLMRIDDG

-610 AVTRAMDQV
+610 AVTRAMNQL
-619 YLLNAKYRRRFGAMN
+619 YLLNAKYRRRFGAIN

-641 DFLNEIDEDVIKV
+641 DFLNEIDEDVVKV
-654 KSYKSVYTRRIV
+654 KSYKSVYTKRIV
-666 GTGEQKKIQISR
+666 GTGQQKKIQISR

>member
-1 MRISVS
+1 MNLQDLNTQQLKAVQTVS
-7 LTRRFLLFLCFLVSI
+7 KPVLVFAGAGSGKTRVLTYKI
-22 NLIAQN
+22 WHLI
-28 VPPSITDPE
+28 
-37 ELRAT
+37 
-42 QIERQKVF
+42 K
-50 DSIIEDPTNL
+50 
-60 ENLLKTFFEMHDPT
+60 ENLFKP
-74 QENRQGNDIGV
+74 N
-85 QYRSVVLTSSK
+85 
-96 EEILLANKVKNKYQS
+96 EILALTFTNKAAAEMKVRIQESISCDGVNVGTFHSIGARMLRMHITS
-111 LLKEKGFGPIKTKI
+111 LDDNYNSSFTIYDTADQKSVIKQVI
-125 KELTNFYL
+125 DNLNLSEFKELNVGFL
-133 AENYHQ
+133 KMQ
-139 DYYKLNPNNGYCA
+139 
-152 YVIAPKIDKFKN
+152 IDKFKN
-164 DNLSIKDVESKAQ
+164 ANLSIKDIESKSQ

-187 YKAYCEKLK
+187 YKAYCDTLR

-201 DFNDLILLPIRLLK
+201 DFNDLLLLPIRLLK
-215 ENAKILNFYQS
+215 ENKKILDYYQKS
-226 TWKYVLVDEFQDTN
+226 WKYVLVDEFQDTN

-281 FQDTFSKNIE
+281 FQDTFAKNIV

-309 SVVSNNKNRAEKKLE
+309 SVVSNNSNRAEKKLV

-350 AIKSE
+350 SIKSE
-355 IKLNKSTFKDF
+355 IKLNKNTFKDF

-381 AMVKEGIPY
+381 AMVKEGLPY
-390 SIVGGTK
+390 NIVGGTK

-414 ANSNDDVALRRIINF
+414 ANNSDDVALNRIINF

-438 IKMFVELASKKKI
+438 IKMFIDIAAKNKS
-451 SLFDSLEFCRDL
+451 SLFDSLEMCRKL

-480 KKFSSLLETLDP
+480 TKFSNLLETLDP

-502 FNIENYYKNNPVEQD
+502 FNIENYYKNNPAEQD

-530 KFSDQV
+530 KFSDQT
-536 GGNLRDFLQEISLFT
+536 GGNLKDFLQEISLFT
-551 DIDEWDDKDNSITL
+551 DIDEWDDKENSITL
-565 MTVHAAKGLEFP
+565 MTVHAAKGLEFS
-577 TVFIAGLEQGLF
+577 TVFVAGLEQGLF

-610 AVTRAMDQV
+610 AVTRAMNQV

-641 DFLNEIDEDVIKV
+641 DFLDEIDKAVIKI
-654 KSYKSVYTRRIV
+654 KSYKSVYTRRVV
-666 GTGEQKKIQISR
+666 GTGSKKKIQISR

-690 QVQHNLFGIG
+690 QVQHNLFGVG
-700 TILVLSGSGENQKV
+700 TILVLSGTGENQKV